1 MGGTDGGRCGT
12 RTASCGQ
19 CQSVTEAGLAA
30 RLEKVSV
37 RLAADA
43 PGVEYRVLD

>member
-1 MGGTDGGRCGT
+1 
-12 RTASCGQ
+12 
-19 CQSVTEAGLAA
+19 VTEAGLAA